1 MGETRAVVRDKRRA
15 SCVPT
20 RTGAR
25 QSSIDRHLSVAR
37 TALTNVRAHN
47 AAAHLNHLETRQL
60 VGKIDKLLNAGAG
73 RSVAESRSAQQTAT
87 GIIEP
92 VSKVSNRGAVAPAK
106 EFRNEQPAATNIIE
120 QSGELPQNG
129 TVTAP
134 EAVRDQYQNAIRDA
148 RNVPEEDLLFSN
160 SDLLGEEYEARDAG
174 QSAEQIGSARER
186 TEQRFSDSGS
196 RQPTE
201 EAEL

>member
-1 MGETRAVVRDKRRA
+1 MGEAGAVVGDKRRA
-15 SCVPT
+15 SCVST
-20 RTGAR
+20 GTGAR

-37 TALTNVRAHN
+37 TALTNIRAHN
-47 AAAHLNHLETRQL
+47 AAAHLNHMETRQL
-60 VGKIDKLLNAGAG
+60 VGKIDKLLNAGAS

-87 GIIEP
+87 DIVEP

-106 EFRNEQPAATNIIE
+106 ELRNEQPAATNIIE

-134 EAVRDQYQNAIRDA
+134 EAVRNQYQNAIRDA
-148 RNVPEEDLLFSN
+148 RSVPEEELIFSN
-160 SDLLGEEYEARDAG
+160 SDLLGEEYEAAGTG

-186 TEQRFSDSGS
+186 TEQQPSDSDNPQ
-196 RQPTE
+196 RTE